1 MLQATGRAAVVAPGI
16 DAASS
21 EQAAGLTASDLDT
34 GRRLA
39 GAMFALGKQ
48 QASLGNRMSRSGVD
62 RSTIMLLKSLVVL
75 GPSRSSALATAVHS
89 DPSTVSRQIAAL
101 VRDGLVERRAD
112 PEDGRASVLV
122 PTEAGLEVLEEQRKR
137 MGHSL
142 ARVVQQWAPED
153 VATFLD
159 LLERFVADHERHLPT
174 MINECVL
181 GARSE
186 GEN

>member
-1 MLQATGRAAVVAPGI
+1 VAAPRTDV
-16 DAASS
+16 
-21 EQAAGLTASDLDT
+21 QAAADLSQWEIAA

-39 GAMFALGKQ
+39 GAIFGLNKQ
-48 QASLGNRMSRSGVD
+48 QATLGYRMSKAGVD
-62 RSTIMLLKSLVVL
+62 RSTIMLIKTLVML
-75 GPSRSSALATAVHS
+75 GPSRSSVLAAAVHS

-122 PTEAGLEVLEEQRKR
+122 PTEAGIEVLEEQRR
-137 MGHSL
+137 RLGLAL

-153 VATFLD
+153 VDKFLD
-159 LLERFVADHERHLPT
+159 LLERFVADHEHHLPT
-174 MINECVL
+174 MINECAI
-181 GARSE
+181 ARSE